1 MLFSLTVFVLSYN
14 LETSLGL
21 VGVNPQK
28 LSASY
33 LSSIGECFKC
43 VLFGVWGS
51 GRRSRLS
58 RGEAGRHMCELPV
71 RRSTRHVR
79 RTVVWQIVGV
89 PHTRVT

>member
-33 LSSIGECFKC
+33 LSSIGECSMC
-43 VLFGVWGS
+43 VLLES
-51 GRRSRLS
+51 G
-58 RGEAGRHMCELPV
+58 GAD
-71 RRSTRHVR
+71 
-79 RTVVWQIVGV
+79 VGV
-89 PHTRVT
+89 GSLGEKQDGICASYR